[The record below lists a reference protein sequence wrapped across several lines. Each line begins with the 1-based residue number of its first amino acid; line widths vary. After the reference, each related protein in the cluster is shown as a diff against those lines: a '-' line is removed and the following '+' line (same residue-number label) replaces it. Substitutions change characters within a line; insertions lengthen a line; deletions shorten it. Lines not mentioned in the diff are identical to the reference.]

1 MSKRVLV
8 MLVVLGLLAA
18 VGTWVSIYST
28 PETRSAAEDCVD
40 TPKPKDE
47 FAMAAECDAP
57 APADGTA
64 APRASGTGGR

>member
-18 VGTWVSIYST
+18 VGTWVYIYST
-28 PETRSAAEDCVD
+28 PETLSAAEDCED

-57 APADGTA
+57 PEPAGAA
-64 APRASGTGGR
+64 APPASGAGSR

>member
-18 VGTWVSIYST
+18 VGTWVYVYST
-28 PETRSAAEDCVD
+28 PDTLSAAEDCEEK
-40 TPKPKDE
+40 PKPKDE

-57 APADGTA
+57 APAGTA
-64 APRASGTGGR
+64 APAAGGAGSR

>member
-18 VGTWVSIYST
+18 VGTWVYVYST
-28 PETRSAAEDCVD
+28 PQTLSAAEDCED

-57 APADGTA
+57 APPGGTA
-64 APRASGTGGR
+64 APPGPGAGGR

>member
-18 VGTWVSIYST
+18 VGTWVYVYST
-28 PETRSAAEDCVD
+28 PQTLSAAEDCEEK
-40 TPKPKDE
+40 PKPKDE

-57 APADGTA
+57 APAGGTA
-64 APRASGTGGR
+64 APPPAGGGGR

>member
-18 VGTWVSIYST
+18 VGTWVYVYST
-28 PETRSAAEDCVD
+28 PDTLSAAEDCEEK
-40 TPKPKDE
+40 PKPKDE

-57 APADGTA
+57 APAGTA
-64 APRASGTGGR
+64 APATGGAGSR

>member
-18 VGTWVSIYST
+18 VGTWVYVYST
-28 PETRSAAEDCVD
+28 PDTLSAAEDCEEKP
-40 TPKPKDE
+40 TPKDE

-57 APADGTA
+57 APAGTA
-64 APRASGTGGR
+64 APAAAGAGSR

>member
-18 VGTWVSIYST
+18 VGTWVYVYST
-28 PETRSAAEDCVD
+28 PNTLSAAEDCD
-40 TPKPKDE
+40 DPPKPTDE

-57 APADGTA
+57 APAGAA
-64 APRASGTGGR
+64 APPAAGAGSR

>member
-18 VGTWVSIYST
+18 VGTWVYVYST
-28 PETRSAAEDCVD
+28 PRTLSAAEDCEEK
-40 TPKPKDE
+40 PKPKDE

-57 APADGTA
+57 APAGGTA
-64 APRASGTGGR
+64 APPAAGSGGR